1 MRLFGNK
8 LIARLRIQVL
18 AFTATR
24 VVLNTMFRM
33 VYPFLAVFG
42 RGMGVDL
49 TAMSFALTT
58 RSLAG
63 VLGPF
68 LASIGDSRG
77 RKFGMLFGITLFIF
91 GVGLVAI
98 WPTFPAF
105 ILAMILSMLGK
116 YVFDPSMQA
125 YLGDRVTYQ
134 RRGRVLAITELGW
147 SLSFVL
153 GVPLMGLL
161 ISQWGWKSV
170 FPVLTL
176 LGLLALVALS
186 WIVPGDQPQSG
197 AKSSLWPN
205 FSKILTYP
213 PVLYGL
219 LMGFFFSA
227 ANEVINL
234 VFGIWMENSF
244 GLVIA
249 ALGAAAAVIGFAELS
264 GETLVV
270 VFTDRL
276 GKPFAVGSGLVLNC
290 LAALALPFL
299 GTSTAGAFLG
309 LFLFYSTFEYALVS
323 SIPLMT
329 EVYPAAR
336 ATVMAV
342 NIASFSL
349 GRALGALVAS
359 PLFLFAESS
368 PAMPDLLP
376 SALVAV
382 AFNILALVS
391 LRLLRQGSRARHSP
405 V

>member
-1 MRLFGNK
+1 MINK
-8 LIARLRIQVL
+8 NVLNRLRIQVL
-18 AFTATR
+18 AFTVTR

-49 TAMSFALTT
+49 TAMSLALTV

-63 VLGPF
+63 ALGPF

-77 RKFGMLFGITLFIF
+77 RKFGMLFGMALFIF
-91 GVGLVAI
+91 GVGVVAI

-105 ILAMILSMLGK
+105 LAAMVLSMLGK

-125 YLGDRVTYQ
+125 YLGDRITYQ

-153 GVPLMGLL
+153 GVPVMGLV
-161 ISQWGWKSV
+161 ISQWGWKAV
-170 FPVLTL
+170 FPVLAL
-176 LGLLALVALS
+176 LGLLAFGVLS
-186 WIVPGDQPQSG
+186 SIVPSDLPQPG
-197 AKSSLWPN
+197 AKPSWWLN
-205 FSKILTYP
+205 FKEILSYP
-213 PVLYGL
+213 PVIFGL
-219 LMGFFFSA
+219 LMGLFFSA
-227 ANEVINL
+227 ANEVIIL

-249 ALGAAAAVIGFAELS
+249 ALGAAAAVIGLAELS
-264 GETLVV
+264 GESLAA

-276 GKPFAVGSGLVLNC
+276 GKPLAVALGIGLNS
-290 LAALALPFL
+290 LAALALPL
-299 GTSTAGAFLG
+299 LSTSTAGAVLG
-309 LFLFYSTFEYALVS
+309 LFLFFITFEYAVVS

-329 EVYPAAR
+329 EIYPPAR

-342 NIASFSL
+342 NVASLSV

-359 PLFLFAESS
+359 PLYLYAESS
-368 PAMPDLLP
+368 PMIPDILLN
-376 SALVAV
+376 AV
-382 AFNILALVS
+382 VTIAFNLLALFC
-391 LRLLRQGSRARHSP
+391 LRLLRLGSSARHRP